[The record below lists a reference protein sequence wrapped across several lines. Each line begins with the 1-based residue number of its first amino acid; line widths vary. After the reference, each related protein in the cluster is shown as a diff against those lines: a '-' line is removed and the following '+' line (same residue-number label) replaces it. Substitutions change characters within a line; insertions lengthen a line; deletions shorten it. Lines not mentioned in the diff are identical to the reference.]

1 MLCKALTLDSPNP
14 PRILLQH
21 QSLRSCARLT
31 SKMSVVETDGN
42 SFGGPLQLPAH
53 DEESEPRSVE
63 SMSTTTYHDIR
74 SFIAH
79 QLFDKDRLDRKLKRH
94 HITCKLTKA
103 GPWYHVLMAAATA
116 IAFSGTVGMGL
127 FVTSG
132 QLISISGSGGCVISF
147 AVAGCIIIAVMRTL
161 AEMVSVR
168 PLSGALIDFPH
179 TFVDP
184 ALGFAVGVMYW

>member
-1 MLCKALTLDSPNP
+1 
-14 PRILLQH
+14 
-21 QSLRSCARLT
+21 
-31 SKMSVVETDGN
+31 MSVVETNGN
-42 SFGGPLQLPAH
+42 GFGSPLQLPIY
-53 DEESEPRSVE
+53 DEDSHSHNIESIN
-63 SMSTTTYHDIR
+63 TTTYHDIK
-74 SFIAH
+74 SYIAH

-94 HITCKLTKA
+94 HITCRLA
-103 GPWYHVLMAAATA
+103 ESGSSFHVLIKAAIA
-116 IAFSGTVGMGL
+116 IAFSGTIGIGL

-147 AVAGCIIIAVMRTL
+147 AVAGSIVIAVMRTL
-161 AEMVSVR
+161 AEMVSIR